1 MHTEKSLKILTQEQK
16 SKYVKEG
23 YLGLSGFVS
32 EQWLERL
39 RVVTEG
45 FIEESKRLTKSD
57 KRFDLE
63 PNHTAEEPRIRRLN
77 SPVDFHEEYWEFA
90 SKGPFADIAEDL
102 LGPNFK
108 FHHSKLNFKW
118 SDGGEEVK
126 WHQDIQFWPHTNY
139 DVLTLGIYLEPIS
152 IAEWALTINT

>member
-45 FIEESKRLTKSD
+45 FIEESKTLTKSD

-63 PNHTAEEPRIRRLN
+63 PNHTAEEPRI
-77 SPVDFHEEYWEFA
+77 
-90 SKGPFADIAEDL
+90 
-102 LGPNFK
+102 
-108 FHHSKLNFKW
+108 
-118 SDGGEEVK
+118 
-126 WHQDIQFWPHTNY
+126 
-139 DVLTLGIYLEPIS
+139 
-152 IAEWALTINT
+152 